1 MGLRQERLADEIRDI
16 LASCFLGGKMSDPRL
31 ESVTITAVKLSSDL
45 QIATVYYRLYEGAE
59 QEKTQQ
65 ALVKAAGFFKK
76 ILAKS
81 LDVRR
86 VPELRFFFDE
96 SIEKSS
102 RIEELL
108 HKLDSEKGS

>member
-1 MGLRQERLADEIRDI
+1 MGLRQDRLADEIRDI

-31 ESVTITAVKLSSDL
+31 ESVTITAVKISPDL
-45 QIATVYYRLYEGAE
+45 QLASVYYRVYEGADADAA
-59 QEKTQQ
+59 EKGLQS
-65 ALVKAAGFFKK
+65 ASGFLKK
-76 ILAKS
+76 KLAKS

-86 VPELRFFFDE
+86 IPDLRFFFDE

-108 HKLDSEKGS
+108 HQIKSED